1 MASLI
6 MDYAQVLN
14 ELETLVT
21 ETFGLWEHNRV
32 GFQWRH
38 YTWNHTLRVRAM
50 SMELGKRE
58 GGDVKLL
65 EVAGT
70 LHDITKRY
78 DGVILTDDNGHR
90 ILDANGFWLNE
101 TLTPS
106 GQNVVTELYDKH
118 NLHGKVHHESG
129 AVITQH
135 ILARYDFEPAFVE
148 AATAIVLAHL
158 KPTNL
163 TAENFNLLYRNIEN
177 QILYDADTMDANVGY
192 TAFFR
197 NIHIHAH
204 FALQRGNFELE
215 DYVRNLPRWINSKQE
230 FVDKLLTASS
240 REVAQARQ
248 DRNQQLFSLMVA
260 ELEDMEINRKY
271 GLLGLIEYFV
281 GETAEPHFLNQLT
294 YLQTEW
300 LPQRRQWL
308 AEEEK
313 SGSARDRAQAAIER
327 VDDFLTLLERESQG
341 EI

>member
-1 MASLI
+1 

-78 DGVILTDDNGHR
+78 DGVILTDDNGRR

-118 NLHGKVHHESG
+118 NLRGKVHHESG

-177 QILYDADTMDANVGY
+177 QVLYDADTMDPNVGY

-204 FALQRGNFELE
+204 FALQRGDFELE
-215 DYVRNLPRWINSKQE
+215 DYVRNLPRWINSKQA

-248 DRNQQLFSLMVA
+248 DRNQQLFSQMVA
-260 ELEDMEINRKY
+260 ELEDIEINRKY

-281 GETAEPHFLNQLT
+281 GETADPHFLNQLT

-327 VDDFLTLLERESQG
+327 VADFLTLLARESRG